1 MIKKILIFLCL
12 INFQIN
18 SAQSLVSD
26 NTVVSILTVGTADAS
41 HSLYGHTA
49 LRIKDHS
56 KNIDLVYNYGMFNFN
71 TPNFMFKFVK
81 GDLQY
86 YAAAYPYDD
95 FEYSY
100 RVENRSIYEQVL
112 NLSIPEKKALINKL
126 NISLSSDD
134 KYYTYKFIDRNCTT
148 KVIDVVNEVLQD
160 KPIVKKNTDSK
171 TYRNVLF
178 PYVENQFY
186 QKLGINIIFGHRVDE
201 QATIMFLPLDLFE
214 NLKHTSYKNKP
225 LVTQTNVI
233 FEANRPSAYSFLDSM
248 YSLIVVLLLFVLIK
262 KKALQVTFFLIL
274 GVIGL
279 LFSLIGLYSLHQ
291 EVLWNYNILLFNPL
305 LLFLLY
311 FMATNNE
318 KWIKRLSSACLVL
331 LGIYMVYMLN
341 KVHLFIVAPIVIT
354 AAILLFRLINPR
366 KFAIGRGRTKP
377 FQKS

>member
-1 MIKKILIFLCL
+1 MIKKLLLVFFLIGC
-12 INFQIN
+12 QIGF
-18 SAQSLVSD
+18 SQSLVSD
-26 NTVVSILTVGTADAS
+26 NTIVSILTVGTADAS

-49 LRIKDHS
+49 LRIKDES
-56 KNIDLVYNYGMFNFN
+56 KNIDLVYNYGMFDFS

-112 NLSIPEKKALINKL
+112 NLSNAEKESLIKKL
-126 NISLSSDD
+126 DVSLSSDD
-134 KYYTYKFIDRNCTT
+134 KFYTYKFIDRNCTT
-148 KVIDVVNEVLQD
+148 KVIDVVNGVLEG
-160 KPIVKKNTDSK
+160 KPIVKKNIDSK
-171 TYRNVLF
+171 TYRDVLF
-178 PYVENQFY
+178 PYVENHFY
-186 QKLGINIIFGHRVDE
+186 QKLGINIIFGHRVDD

-214 NLKHTSYKNKP
+214 NLKVSSYKDRL

-233 FEANRPSAYSFLDSM
+233 FEANRPSSFSFLDSI

-262 KKALQVTFFLIL
+262 TRAMQVTYFLIL
-274 GVIGL
+274 GLIGL

-291 EVLWNYNILLFNPL
+291 EVLWNYNVLLFHP
-305 LLFLLY
+305 LFLVLPY

-318 KWIKRLSSACLVL
+318 KWIKRLSSICLAF

-341 KVHLFIVAPIVIT
+341 KIHLFIVAPIAIT
-354 AAILLFRLINPR
+354 TAILLFRLIAPG

-377 FQKS
+377 Y